1 METVF
6 GEEVDSLNIYRPKNG
21 DFKVII
27 REKEL
32 DAALECRS
40 CGGRHLELVLDLG
53 LQPWGNHYV
62 PIQDHIE
69 HPRFPLELYF
79 CHDCAMVQIGFT
91 IPKEFMFVDHNY
103 VSGTT
108 KSLIAHFEQVAAKIL
123 KRVDFKETD
132 YILDIGGNDGTFL
145 KSFKREG
152 YGVLNVDSGIKQAEL
167 SNAIGIPCINDFF
180 NEKLC
185 KEILTTHGKAKVIH
199 GSGILFHLEELHS
212 VFAGI
217 KSLLD
222 EDGLLVAEFIYLPE
236 MINNNAY
243 DQIYHEHLLY
253 YSLKSFNSLLNKY
266 ELEIYDAEIVPIH
279 GGSCIAYIG
288 HSGRNALSEQFKQLI
303 NAENINCSD
312 KVEVYKEFAK
322 RVVLMREELRKM
334 VFSLR
339 QQGKSIQALGAPV
352 KGSTIINY
360 CNFTKNEIDC
370 AVEIN
375 DLKCNC
381 YMPGTLIPVYHQDNV
396 PPPDVYLLLSWNFKT
411 EILSKLAHYQ
421 NSGGKILLPIPQPEL
436 I

>member
-1 METVF
+1 MITRKME
-6 GEEVDSLNIYRPKNG
+6 SS
-21 DFKVII
+21 
-27 REKEL
+27 
-32 DAALECRS
+32 ASLECRS
-40 CGGRHLELVLDLG
+40 CGSRHLELVLDLG

-62 PIQDHIE
+62 PIQDNVE

-108 KSLIAHFEQVAAKIL
+108 KSLVTHFEQVAAKIVE
-123 KRVDFKETD
+123 RVDFKEND

-145 KSFKREG
+145 KRFKQEG

-167 SNAIGIPCINDFF
+167 SNAIGIPCINNFF

-185 KEILTTHGKAKVIH
+185 KEISITHGKAKVIH

-236 MINNNAY
+236 MIKNNAY

-266 ELEIYDAEIVPIH
+266 DLEIFDAEIVPIH

-288 HSGRNALSEQFKQLI
+288 HSGRNVLSEQFKSLVD
-303 NAENINCSD
+303 AESSNCND
-312 KVEVYKEFAK
+312 KIEVYKEFAN
-322 RVVLMREELRKM
+322 RVAFMREKLQKM
-334 VFSLR
+334 VYGLR
-339 QQGKSIQALGAPV
+339 EQGKTIQALGAPV

-360 CNFTKNEIDC
+360 CGFTDKEIDC

-375 DLKCNC
+375 ELKCNC
-381 YMPGTLIPVYHQDNV
+381 YMPGTRIPVYHQDKV
-396 PPPDVYLLLSWNFKT
+396 SPPDVYLLLSWNFKT
-411 EILSKLAHYQ
+411 EILAKLTSYQ
-421 NSGGKILLPIPQPEL
+421 QSGGRILLPIPEPEL
-436 I
+436 L